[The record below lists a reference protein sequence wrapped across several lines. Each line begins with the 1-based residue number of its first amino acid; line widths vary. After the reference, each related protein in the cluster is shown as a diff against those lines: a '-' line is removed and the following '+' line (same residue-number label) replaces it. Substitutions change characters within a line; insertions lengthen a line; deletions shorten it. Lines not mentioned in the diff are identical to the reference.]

1 LSNKTIKNFEATMEK
16 DSASMTKAHEQMS
29 KAVAIAAR
37 KVEKKEKEET
47 GAEKYRR
54 ISAEK
59 EEKKIKSVK
68 RAARGLIKKKKIKK
82 MTAYFGQS

>member
-1 LSNKTIKNFEATMEK
+1 MEK
-16 DSASMTKAHEQMS
+16 DSASMTKAHEQM

-37 KVEKKEKEET
+37 KVEKKRK
-47 GAEKYRR
+47 GGNSAEKYRR

-68 RAARGLIKKKKIKK
+68 RAAKV
-82 MTAYFGQS
+82 

>member
-1 LSNKTIKNFEATMEK
+1 MEK

-59 EEKKIKSVK
+59 EEKAKSVK
-68 RAARGLIKKKKIKK
+68 QAARGLIKKKKK